1 MVTDSW
7 TGPGREG
14 KVEKNHREK
23 RPIAGTQTRRVEE
36 MNSQQID
43 EAEPISQIKRGHND
57 RHSQEEDKGIISIY
71 EGTAK
76 GDIGIVHELGNLIA
90 RSVEK
95 RSNMKI
101 FSDRCKRAICHELII

>member
-36 MNSQQID
+36 MNSQ
-43 EAEPISQIKRGHND
+43 
-57 RHSQEEDKGIISIY
+57 
-71 EGTAK
+71 
-76 GDIGIVHELGNLIA
+76 
-90 RSVEK
+90 
-95 RSNMKI
+95 
-101 FSDRCKRAICHELII
+101 